1 MSRLDFSRRTVL
13 GASVTGLLASTMT
26 SGVALAQA
34 TSNTE
39 QRASMISPVR
49 TYEFPIGDFQIL
61 VIQDGLRQME
71 NPGETFGTDQT
82 PETVAALLEANF
94 LPTDKSVNGFSPVL
108 VDTGSQK
115 VLFDTGF
122 GEAGREAGS
131 GKLLE
136 GLAQHGI
143 MPEDVT
149 VVVLTHLHGDH
160 IAGLMEQG
168 KPAFLNARYVTGEA
182 EYAFWKDPA
191 RAGTP
196 AEGNHQ
202 AVLKNVVPLEENITF
217 VKEGSEVVPGIVAHE
232 AFGHTPGHMI
242 FRVSSGEETLAL
254 TADTANHFVLSLQR
268 PDWEVRFDM
277 DKAAAAATRHK
288 VFDQIAEER
297 VPFIGY
303 HMPFPSVGYVEKLD
317 EGFRFVP
324 VAYQFDAQ

>member
-1 MSRLDFSRRTVL
+1 MKTR
-13 GASVTGLLASTMT
+13 
-26 SGVALAQA
+26 
-34 TSNTE
+34 
-39 QRASMISPVR
+39 VR
-49 TYEFPIGDFQIL
+49 TYEFPLGNFNIL
-61 VIQDGLRQME
+61 VLQDGIRPME
-71 NPGETFGTDQT
+71 NPGETFGMNQT

-94 LPTDKSVNGFSPVL
+94 LPADKSVNGFSPVL

-115 VLFDTGF
+115 ILFDTGF

-143 MPEDVT
+143 TPEDVT
-149 VVVLTHLHGDH
+149 IVVLTHLHGDH
-160 IAGLMEQG
+160 ISGLMEQG
-168 KPAFLNARYVTGEA
+168 RPTFPNARYVTGEA

-202 AVLKNVVPLEENITF
+202 SVLKNVVPLEEKLTF
-217 VKEGSEVVPGIVAHE
+217 LNEGSEVVPGITAHE

-242 FRVSSGEETLAL
+242 FRVESAGKALML

-277 DKAAAAATRHK
+277 DKQAAAASRHK

-297 VPFIGY
+297 IPFIGY
-303 HMPFPSVGYVEKLD
+303 HMPFPSVGYAEKLD